1 MKNLAKKVG
10 KFLNKHAATI
20 TVVLV
25 MTMMVSM
32 TVFGA
37 NADTLWT
44 TLSTEIQ
51 KWVNRLGAVIIFVG
65 GIMFAL
71 GWKSDDAEQKSK
83 GISTV
88 IAGGLVIAI
97 AQLTGTFFV

>member
-1 MKNLAKKVG
+1 MRNFKVALG
-10 KFLNKHAATI
+10 KFLNKHAAVI

-25 MTMMVSM
+25 MTLVVSM

-37 NADTLWT
+37 SADVLWNTLAN
-44 TLSTEIQ
+44 EIK